1 MFLDDELHVLRVCR
15 GRLQHIYLLGLVL
28 SDVHK
33 LPFDVLERGV
43 VIAAALVRR
52 EANLLRVRAR
62 VRVRVGIGVRVKLRV
77 GERP

>member
-43 VIAAALVRR
+43 VVAAALVRR

-62 VRVRVGIGVRVKLRV
+62 VRVRVGVGVRVKLRV

>member
-1 MFLDDELHVLRVCR
+1 M
-15 GRLQHIYLLGLVL
+15 LGLVL
-28 SDVHK
+28 SDVHE

-43 VIAAALVRR
+43 VVAAALVRR

>member
-1 MFLDDELHVLRVCR
+1 MYLNDELHVLRVCR

-43 VIAAALVRR
+43 VVAAALVRR

-62 VRVRVGIGVRVKLRV
+62 VRVRFGVGVRVRIRV
-77 GERP
+77 GVRP

>member
-1 MFLDDELHVLRVCR
+1 M
-15 GRLQHIYLLGLVL
+15 LGLVL

-52 EANLLRVRAR
+52 EADLLRVRVRIRVRVR
-62 VRVRVGIGVRVKLRV
+62 VRVRVG
-77 GERP
+77 ERP

>member
-1 MFLDDELHVLRVCR
+1 M
-15 GRLQHIYLLGLVL
+15 LGLVL

-43 VIAAALVRR
+43 VVAAALVRR

-62 VRVRVGIGVRVKLRV
+62 VRVRFGVGVRVRIRV
-77 GERP
+77 GVRP

>member
-62 VRVRVGIGVRVKLRV
+62 VRVRVGVGVRVKLRV

>member
-52 EANLLRVRAR
+52 EADLLRVRVRIRVRVR
-62 VRVRVGIGVRVKLRV
+62 VRVRVG
-77 GERP
+77 ERP

>member
-1 MFLDDELHVLRVCR
+1 M
-15 GRLQHIYLLGLVL
+15 LGLVL

-62 VRVRVGIGVRVKLRV
+62 VRVRVGVRVKLRV